1 LAIIALARK
10 IIDSLLAIIDY
21 NQVMAKAGFSKCPL
35 DEKNIIR
42 IILRQQNIL
51 VIHRLALEE
60 YKESLRS
67 NKLDGRISGEIGGN
81 HPIYS
86 ARFKP
91 IMHQKRVGPAKSFMS
106 TINILLVDD
115 HNIVRQGLRAL
126 LLAEGDMAV
135 VAEAQTGRE
144 AVQLA
149 TQHRP
154 EVVVMDLA
162 MPLLNGWEATRQI
175 LRAVPSAKVVVL
187 STYGDDEHIRQAIA
201 AGAAAYLLKQTAAAD
216 LVKAIREVKKGN
228 AYFSPAIASRLRDE
242 TCNTLGDANDVKANS
257 SVELTPRE
265 AEVLQL
271 IAEGFANKQI
281 AAELGLSVKTIEKH
295 RQQLMHKL
303 DIHGIAGLVRHAA
316 AKGIIEM
323 TGAGV
328 PQI

>member
-1 LAIIALARK
+1 M
-10 IIDSLLAIIDY
+10 S
-21 NQVMAKAGFSKCPL
+21 
-35 DEKNIIR
+35 NI
-42 IILRQQNIL
+42 
-51 VIHRLALEE
+51 
-60 YKESLRS
+60 S
-67 NKLDGRISGEIGGN
+67 
-81 HPIYS
+81 
-86 ARFKP
+86 
-91 IMHQKRVGPAKSFMS
+91 
-106 TINILLVDD
+106 ILLVDD
-115 HNIVRQGLRAL
+115 HNIVRQGLKAL
-126 LLAEGDMAV
+126 LLAEGDLVV

-187 STYGDDEHIRQAIA
+187 SSYGDDEHIRQAIA

-242 TCNTLGDANDVKANS
+242 TCQTLGDGTEAKVNQG
-257 SVELTPRE
+257 VELTPRE

-323 TGAGV
+323 NAAGV
-328 PQI
+328 PQS